1 MYSGNLNGLSRTLLG
16 FFFENFLEIVIC
28 TKRDRVKATHAQIM
42 RVTNLDKYSW
52 PSREINK
59 RIVFISPVI
68 SLPLRL

>member
-1 MYSGNLNGLSRTLLG
+1 MIMSLKQKKIELKLMIKLNH
-16 FFFENFLEIVIC
+16 NIVIC

-42 RVTNLDKYSW
+42 RVTKLDKYSR

-59 RIVFISPVI
+59 RIVFISPAI